1 MKEATMQAKQ
11 AVVAEIVDKLKRC
24 QSAVLIDYRG
34 LTVEEVT
41 KLRNIF
47 RAQNVEYQVLKNT
60 MINLAAKE
68 VGIEGL
74 DPYLSGPTAVAFG
87 INDAVVP
94 AKLITEFIKS
104 SKKTEIK
111 GGIVSGKV
119 VNAAGVQALADLPPK
134 EVLVAKMLG
143 SMNAP
148 IANFVGVL
156 SNTMRGLLY
165 TLNAIAEKKGA

>member
-1 MKEATMQAKQ
+1 VKEATLQAKQ
-11 AVVAEIVDKLKRC
+11 SVVADIASKLKKC

-41 KLRNIF
+41 NLRNIF

-60 MINLAAKE
+60 MISLAADS
-68 VGIEGL
+68 VGIKGL
-74 DPYLSGPTAVAFG
+74 EPFLSGPTAVAFG
-87 INDAVVP
+87 VNDAVVP
-94 AKLITEFIKS
+94 AKIITEFIKNT
-104 SKKTEIK
+104 KKTEIK

-119 VNAAGVQALADLPPK
+119 VNAAGVQALAELPPK

-148 IANFVGVL
+148 ITKLVGVL
-156 SNTMRGLLY
+156 SNTIRGLMF
-165 TLNAIAEKKGA
+165 TINAIAEKKSA